1 VSAPS
6 IIYRDLGKADLRRI
20 DEYRER
26 GGYQAFEKAL
36 KTMTPAEVVE
46 TVKASRLVGRGGA
59 GFPTGLKWELVARE
73 PLTPKFVVA
82 NAEEGEPG
90 TFKDLPILTR
100 IPHRLIEG
108 MLIGAWAVGAEE
120 GVIVCRGEFMEPQ
133 RILREAIAE
142 AEAAGY
148 LGRNILGTDFSF
160 KLWVYRTAGAYI
172 CGEETSLLE
181 ALEGKPGMPR
191 IRPPFPVNAGLW
203 ARPTALNNVETFANV
218 PAIILEG
225 AEPYAALGT
234 ERNSGTKGFC
244 ISGQVNKPGVYEI
257 PFGVTLRSL
266 IDDYAGGILGGR
278 AFKAVFPGGASSSL
292 LTAEHL
298 DLPLDFHHVAQAG
311 SMLGSAAFMVVAE
324 GVCMVEVALRL
335 ARFFRHESCGK
346 CIPCR
351 DGTYQ
356 IVRLLERMKRGE
368 GVTCEIDEIV
378 DLAAVMRQAAFCGL
392 GQAAP
397 NPVMSCIKHFRS
409 EFEDHCAGKP
419 CSMLGGGEN
428 PYGSHH

>member
-6 IIYRDLGKADLRRI
+6 YIYRDIEAGITGLEG
-20 DEYRER
+20 YRAH
-26 GGYQAFEKAL
+26 GGYQALEKAL
-36 KTMTPAEVVE
+36 TTMTPAEVIE
-46 TVKASRLVGRGGA
+46 AVKASRLVGRGGA
-59 GFPTGLKWELVARE
+59 GFPTGLKWEFVSKEAAQ
-73 PLTPKFVVA
+73 PKFLVA

-90 TFKDLPILTR
+90 TFKDLPILMR

-108 MLIGAWAVGAEE
+108 MLLGAYAVGAEE

-133 RILREAIAE
+133 RILRAAIAE
-142 AEAAGY
+142 AEAAGL
-148 LGRNILGTDFSF
+148 LGPKVFGKDFSF

-191 IRPPFPVNAGLW
+191 IRPPFPVAAGLW

-218 PAIILEG
+218 PPIILDG
-225 AEPYAALGT
+225 PAAYAALGT

-244 ISGQVNKPGVYEI
+244 ISGHVNRPGVYEL
-257 PFGVTLRSL
+257 PFGVTLREL
-266 IDDYAGGILGGR
+266 IDVHAGGMLDGR
-278 AFKAVFPGGASSSL
+278 PFKCVFPGGASSSC

-298 DLPLDFHHVAQAG
+298 DLPLDFGSVAQAG

-324 GVCMVEVALRL
+324 GVCMVEAALRL

-356 IVRLLERMKRGE
+356 IVRLLERIKAGTS
-368 GVTCEIDEIV
+368 GPGEIDEIV
-378 DLAAVMRQAAFCGL
+378 ALAGVMRQAAFCGL

-397 NPVMSCIKHFRS
+397 NPVTSCIRHFRG
-409 EFEDHCAGKP
+409 EFEDHAAGKP
-419 CSMLGGGEN
+419 CTLLGGGEL
-428 PYGSHH
+428 PYGHHH

>member
-6 IIYRDLGKADLRRI
+6 IIYRDLGSVDLCRLAN
-20 DEYRER
+20 YRER

-36 KTMTPAEVVE
+36 TTMTPAEVVE
-46 TVKASRLVGRGGA
+46 AVKAARLVGRGGA

-108 MLIGAWAVGAEE
+108 MLIGAYAVGATE

-142 AEAAGY
+142 AEAAGL
-148 LGRNILGTDFSF
+148 LGNNILGTDFSL

-225 AEPYAALGT
+225 PEKYAALGT

-257 PFGVTLRSL
+257 PFGVTLRQL
-266 IDDYAGGILGGR
+266 IYDHAGGILDGR
-278 AFKAVFPGGASSSL
+278 GFKAVFPGGASSSL

-356 IVRLLERMKRGE
+356 IVRILERMKSGSS
-368 GVTCEIDEIV
+368 VTCEIDDIV
-378 DLAAVMRQAAFCGL
+378 DLASVMQKAAFCGL

-397 NPVMSCIKHFRS
+397 NPVLSCIKHFRS

-419 CSMLGGGEN
+419 CDLLGGGER
-428 PYGSHH
+428 PYGHHH

>member
-1 VSAPS
+1 
-6 IIYRDLGKADLRRI
+6 
-20 DEYRER
+20 
-26 GGYQAFEKAL
+26 
-36 KTMTPAEVVE
+36 M
-46 TVKASRLVGRGGA
+46 
-59 GFPTGLKWELVARE
+59 
-73 PLTPKFVVA
+73 
-82 NAEEGEPG
+82 
-90 TFKDLPILTR
+90 TR

-108 MLIGAWAVGAEE
+108 MLIGAYAVGAAE
-120 GVIVCRGEFMEPQ
+120 GVIVCRGEFMDPQ

-142 AEAAGY
+142 AEAAGL
-148 LGRNILGTDFSF
+148 LGTNILGTDFSF

-218 PAIILEG
+218 PGIILEG
-225 AEPYAALGT
+225 AAPYAALGT
-234 ERNSGTKGFC
+234 EKNSGTKGFC
-244 ISGQVNKPGVYEI
+244 ISGHVNKPGVYEI

-266 IDDYAGGILGGR
+266 IDDYAGGILDGR
-278 AFKAVFPGGASSSL
+278 KFKAVFPGGASSSC
-292 LTAEHL
+292 LTAEHM
-298 DLPLDFHHVAQAG
+298 DMPLDFHHVAQAG

-368 GVTCEIDEIV
+368 ALACEIDEII
-378 DLAAVMRQAAFCGL
+378 DLASVMRQAAFCGL

-397 NPVMSCIKHFRS
+397 NPVLSCIRHFRA

-419 CSMLGGGEN
+419 CSLLGGREN
-428 PYGSHH
+428 PYGNHH

>member
-1 VSAPS
+1 
-6 IIYRDLGKADLRRI
+6 
-20 DEYRER
+20 
-26 GGYQAFEKAL
+26 
-36 KTMTPAEVVE
+36 
-46 TVKASRLVGRGGA
+46 
-59 GFPTGLKWELVARE
+59 LKWELVARE
-73 PLTPKFVVA
+73 SGRPKYIVA

-108 MLIGAWAVGAEE
+108 MLIGAYAVGAAE

-133 RILREAIAE
+133 RILRAAIAE
-142 AEAAGY
+142 AEAAGL
-148 LGRNILGTDFSF
+148 LGERILGTDFSF
-160 KLWVYRTAGAYI
+160 RIWVYRTAGAYI

-218 PAIILEG
+218 PPIILDG
-225 AEPYAALGT
+225 AAGYAALGT
-234 ERNSGTKGFC
+234 EKNSGTKGFC
-244 ISGQVNKPGVYEI
+244 ISGHVNRPGVYEL

-266 IDDYAGGILGGR
+266 IDVYAGGILDGR
-278 AFKAVFPGGASSSL
+278 AFKAVFPGGASSSC

-298 DLPLDFHHVAQAG
+298 DLPLDFHNVAQAG
-311 SMLGSAAFMVVAE
+311 SMLGSAAFMVIAE

-356 IVRLLERMKRGE
+356 IVRLLERMKRGG
-368 GVTCEIDEIV
+368 GVTCEIDDIV
-378 DLAAVMRQAAFCGL
+378 DLASVMRQAAFCGL

-397 NPVMSCIKHFRS
+397 NPVLSCIKHFRQ

-419 CSMLGGGEN
+419 CDLLGGGEV
-428 PYGSHH
+428 PYGHHH

>member
-1 VSAPS
+1 MSTPRY
-6 IIYRDLGKADLRRI
+6 IYRDLETPGIGRLDV
-20 DEYRER
+20 YRAA

-36 KTMTPAEVVE
+36 KKMTPAEVVE
-46 TVKASRLVGRGGA
+46 IVKASRLVGRGGA
-59 GFPTGLKWELVARE
+59 GFSTGMKWEMVARE
-73 PLTPKFVVA
+73 ALTPKYVVA

-90 TFKDLPILTR
+90 TFKDLPIMTR

-108 MLIGAWAVGAEE
+108 ILIGAYAVGATE
-120 GVIVCRGEFMEPQ
+120 GVIVCRGEFMDPQ

-142 AEAAGY
+142 AEAAGL
-148 LGRNILGTDFSF
+148 LGKNILGTDFSF

-191 IRPPFPVNAGLW
+191 IRPPFPVSAGLW

-218 PAIILEG
+218 PGIILEG
-225 AEPYAALGT
+225 AAPYAALGT
-234 ERNSGTKGFC
+234 EKNSGTKGYC
-244 ISGQVNKPGVYEI
+244 ISGHVNRPGVYEI

-266 IDDYAGGILGGR
+266 INDYAGGILDGR
-278 AFKAVFPGGASSSL
+278 AFKAVFPGGASSSC
-292 LTAEHL
+292 LTAEHM
-298 DLPLDFHHVAQAG
+298 DLKLDFYNVAQAG

-356 IVRLLERMKRGE
+356 IVRLLERIKCGKAAA
-368 GVTCEIDEIV
+368 GEIDDIA
-378 DLAAVMRQAAFCGL
+378 DIDSVMRQAAFCGL

-397 NPVMSCIKHFRS
+397 NPVMSCIQHFRS

-419 CSMLGGGEN
+419 CSLLGGGEN
-428 PYGSHH
+428 PYGNHH